1 MHNFKLFITITC
13 RSPAHCCFYWNI
25 PLTAYHI
32 QSGTQSENKLYSLR
46 VSALMEK
53 KGESWLKPSG
63 FQMNHLQ
70 NHSSFNISWFMARK
84 KKYIYCEYTALFY
97 TLLIMCT
104 LDDLTQWSPHWPP
117 PAMLTV
123 GRTPFLHSS
132 MQYTLMQYSYCVVD
146 YSPHRWY
153 CPRSCSAD
161 LNLL

>member
-25 PLTAYHI
+25 PLAAYHI
-32 QSGTQSENKLYSLR
+32 QSGTRSENKLYSLR

-53 KGESWLKPSG
+53 KGGKLTQAEWISNESFAEPL
-63 FQMNHLQ
+63 FLQHL
-70 NHSSFNISWFMARK
+70 IIYGK
-84 KKYIYCEYTALFY
+84 KKYHIYCEYTALFY

-104 LDDLTQWSPHWPP
+104 LDDLTQPSPHWPP

-123 GRTPFLHSS
+123 DQTPFLHSS
-132 MQYTLMQYSYCVVD
+132 MQYSYCVVG

-153 CPRSCSAD
+153 CPRPCSAD